1 MHSQDFIKNS
11 AQFIKYG
18 DTFKGIAVKTAI
30 LKISFQLVP
39 RIYMSFTH
47 FQANEF
53 FLCLFKLQI
62 VSTLLLC
69 HGEFSMAYTHL
80 IHVGVNGMRAWM

>member
-30 LKISFQLVP
+30 LKISFLLVP

-62 VSTLLLC
+62 LLAHSFSVMVSLAW
-69 HGEFSMAYTHL
+69 H
-80 IHVGVNGMRAWM
+80 IHT